1 MSDLKI
7 SNGIFNSLIGGLIGI
22 IGFSLSGMAIMVGLF
37 NKKQIQLFI
46 KLNGENKIEQIMSS
60 YAFLA
65 FISAMVVALLLGL
78 SCLFS
83 SEIEMIS
90 PIPFWIIVFLII
102 YLILFDLLYA
112 VALVFNCIL
121 MFGIKQTYDVNQDEA
136 FLPMANE
143 IRIDYI
149 LRLLVQICDLKHADV
164 MKHLENET
172 SNLSKEE
179 RIKLKEYFAEHYPSD
194 DKE

>member
-1 MSDLKI
+1 MVKKIIEYKRYKDLINIKETEVWLSI
-7 SNGIFNSLIGGLIGI
+7 LLDLLLCFILNVIHFYYNFSFFIDTINGIFNSLIGGLIGI

-83 SEIEMIS
+83 SEIE
-90 PIPFWIIVFLII
+90 
-102 YLILFDLLYA
+102 
-112 VALVFNCIL
+112 
-121 MFGIKQTYDVNQDEA
+121 
-136 FLPMANE
+136 
-143 IRIDYI
+143 
-149 LRLLVQICDLKHADV
+149 
-164 MKHLENET
+164 
-172 SNLSKEE
+172 
-179 RIKLKEYFAEHYPSD
+179 
-194 DKE
+194 